1 MKQFVLVFCLILC
14 SLTAFA
20 EEVKKVAVLEVVD
33 RQGDLSYNQKFV
45 LRSSLAKAITNTPG
59 FEAYDRSDVDIIM
72 SEQNFQRT
80 GMVSSEEIRRLG
92 EMTGVSLILVTEGIF
107 TSDKRTIYVSAKI
120 LNVET
125 GKVEKMDNTTMGT
138 DIAGIEKGCTQLAN
152 RLFVAETPK
161 EQTTTNSPVVKRLS
175 PNKYSLNGE
184 IMNKREFRYFLE
196 NNCEAA
202 YRQYRKGQQMT
213 GWGAGLF
220 VVGSGLFVSGFAFA
234 AVNCDNEIADL
245 VDSESLSENRDGCAA
260 YLSMIVIGSGMLAAS
275 IPLMAVGVKK
285 KKTAYL
291 TYNKQC
297 STNNVVTLNL
307 QTSRNGIGLSLNF

>member
-138 DIAGIEKGCTQLAN
+138 DIAGIEKGCTTLAN
-152 RLFVAETPK
+152 RLFVAEMPK
-161 EQTTTNSPVVKRLS
+161 KEIAQ
-175 PNKYSLNGE
+175 NKTIKQLPRGRYSLNGE
-184 IMNKREFRYFLE
+184 VMNSKEFRDFIE
-196 NNCEAA
+196 NNCEQA
-202 YRQYRKGQQMT
+202 YKQYRKGQQMV

-220 VVGSGLFVSGFAFA
+220 VVGAGLFVGGFVGAHDK
-234 AVNCDNEIADL
+234 CDNGVRDL
-245 VDSESLSENRDGCAA
+245 NDSEYLYFNRDGCAVW
-260 YLSMIVIGSGMLAAS
+260 LSMIVVGSGMLVSS
-275 IPLMAVGVKK
+275 IPLMAVGVKNK
-285 KKTAYL
+285 KSAYK

-297 STNNVVTLNL
+297 ASGNAITLNL